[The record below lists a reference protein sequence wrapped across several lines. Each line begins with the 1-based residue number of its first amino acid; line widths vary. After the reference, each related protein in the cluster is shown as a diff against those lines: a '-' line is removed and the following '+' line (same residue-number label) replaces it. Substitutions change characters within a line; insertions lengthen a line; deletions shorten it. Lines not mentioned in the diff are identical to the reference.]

1 MKISIIYY
9 SETGTTE
16 QVARWIAEGTNSVS
30 DTETRLF
37 NLAENDT
44 PDREFVESS
53 NAVIFGTPTYVAN
66 MCWQMKKWF
75 DTEWDVRLGG
85 RLGAAFATENS
96 PNGGGAEAAILSV
109 IPHLLVRGM
118 PAHSSGAERGRPF
131 IHIGPA
137 AVRDQIA
144 EKEELCG
151 LFGRRVALK
160 ADKLFGAASRRGAR

>member
-1 MKISIIYY
+1 MRNSVIYF
-9 SETGTTE
+9 SETGNTE
-16 QVARWIAEGTNSVS
+16 AIARFVADDARSVEGMEARLFRPAEG
-30 DTETRLF
+30 
-37 NLAENDT
+37 
-44 PDREFVESS
+44 PDKSFVNESA
-53 NAVIFGTPTYVAN
+53 AVRFGAPTHCASL
-66 MCWQMKKWF
+66 CWQMKKWF

-118 PAHSSGAERGRPF
+118 PAHSSVAERGRPF

-160 ADKLFGAASRRGAR
+160 ADKLFGASSRRGAR